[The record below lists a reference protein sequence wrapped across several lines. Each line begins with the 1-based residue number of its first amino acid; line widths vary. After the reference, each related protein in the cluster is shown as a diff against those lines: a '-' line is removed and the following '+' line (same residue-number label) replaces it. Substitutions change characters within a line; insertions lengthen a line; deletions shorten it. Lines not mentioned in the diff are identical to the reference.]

1 MNGEAAG
8 VIRAMRDEDAQS
20 VLSIYSQGI
29 RSNLATFTARVPSWD
44 EWSGNHAKNC
54 RLVYE
59 ENGKTLGFAVLS
71 RHAGAPAY
79 GGVAELSLY
88 VDESARGRGVGH
100 MLLGALIEAAE
111 KAGYWTLESVIT
123 ADNAAS
129 IALHRALHFRLVG
142 RRERISY
149 TPDGVWHDT
158 LIFERRSPVIAMDGP
173 YHPPRTKIA
182 MTLLR
187 DSFCV
192 LKMAEGAP
200 LPEGIVFFARTG
212 EENSLVCQERFAPEA
227 ALQRENGFRAF
238 KIDGPLDFSL
248 VGVLAGVTD
257 ALMRAGVSVFAVST
271 FDTDYLLVR
280 GDSLEAALSA
290 LSGAMYTVRQ

>member
-29 RSNLATFTARVPSWD
+29 RTNLATFTARVPSWD
-44 EWSGNHAKNC
+44 EWNGNHAENC

-59 ENGKTLGFAVLS
+59 ENGKTLGFAALI

-79 GGVAELSLY
+79 NGVAELSLY
-88 VDESARGRGVGH
+88 VDESARGRGVGRQ
-100 MLLGALIEAAE
+100 LLSALIEASE

-129 IALHRALHFRLVG
+129 VALHRALHFRLVG
-142 RRERISY
+142 RRKRISY

-173 YHPPRTKIA
+173 YQPPRTGIA
-182 MTLLR
+182 MTLL
-187 DSFCV
+187 DEPFCV
-192 LKMAEGAP
+192 LKMKEGTP
-200 LPEGIVFFARTG
+200 LPEGVVFFARTG
-212 EENSLVCQERFAPEA
+212 EENSLVCQERFAPDT
-227 ALQRENGFRAF
+227 ALQRENGFRTL

-257 ALMRAGVSVFAVST
+257 ALMRSGVSVFAVST

-280 GDSLEAALSA
+280 SDSLQAALSA
-290 LSGAMYTVRQ
+290 LSGAGYTVRK